1 MMNPGGIVWESMN
14 ALATAFRQKQTEHI
28 HFIQYDDLVSDPE
41 KVLNGLHWFLKLK
54 PYKYDFN
61 NITAKDREK
70 DSEVYGLPTMHEV
83 RKEVKKIS
91 KPYTEVLNAE
101 VINKYITYDFWNNQ

>member
-14 ALATAFRQKQTEHI
+14 ALATAFRQKQTEYI
-28 HFIQYDDLVSDPE
+28 HFIQYDDIVSDPE
-41 KVLNGLHWFLKLK
+41 RVMNGLHWFLKLK

-61 NITAKDREK
+61 NIVVKDREK
-70 DSEVYGLPTMHEV
+70 DEEVYGLPTMHEV

-91 KPYTEVLNAE
+91 KPYIEVLSTE
-101 VINKYITYDFWNNQ
+101 VINKYITYDFWNQQ